1 MLNANNPNS
10 IGSIPYRLNGNSI
23 PYKLIPPK
31 NIRLIPPNVSI
42 ILLKIVVVVVV
53 VCCDGIIIV
62 VLLDTS

>member
-42 ILLKIVVVVVV
+42 ILLKIVVVV
-53 VCCDGIIIV
+53 CDGIIVV